1 MEEEVS
7 QVEELSPALPEVPG
21 LIFTF
26 LRSLYLMFI
35 LYQLEL
41 FGGGVGGKG
50 SCAYKFFFKKI

>member
-26 LRSLYLMFI
+26 LRSLYLMLI

-41 FGGGVGGKG
+41 FGGRGWGVVLT
-50 SCAYKFFFKKI
+50 SFFLKKI